1 MSAADLVV
9 VAAAGAAAG
18 LINSLAGGGTLV
30 MFPALLAVGIPA
42 RTANMTSSVALIWGY
57 AGGSVGY
64 RRELVDLGTAI
75 RALAGA
81 AVAGA
86 GLGAAALLVTPADAF
101 RSVVPYLILLS
112 CGLFGTQ
119 ERLRRRLAARRAGQ
133 PLWMDSRRSWDAIG
147 GTLVSAV
154 YGSYFGAG
162 LGVLLL
168 AVLGITLDED
178 LQSLNALKSVLA
190 LVVNAVAVAVFVVA
204 GDVSWG
210 YATLGAVAA
219 FAGGRGGVSF
229 ARRLSASA
237 LRRAVVVAGTAVAV
251 TLLLGG

>member
-1 MSAADLVV
+1 
-9 VAAAGAAAG
+9 
-18 LINSLAGGGTLV
+18 
-30 MFPALLAVGIPA
+30 
-42 RTANMTSSVALIWGY
+42 
-57 AGGSVGY
+57 
-64 RRELVDLGTAI
+64 
-75 RALAGA
+75 
-81 AVAGA
+81 
-86 GLGAAALLVTPADAF
+86 
-101 RSVVPYLILLS
+101 
-112 CGLFGTQ
+112 
-119 ERLRRRLAARRAGQ
+119 
-133 PLWMDSRRSWDAIG
+133 MDSRRSWDAIG

>member
-1 MSAADLVV
+1 MSVADCIF
-9 VAAAGAAAG
+9 VAAAGATAG

-30 MFPALLAVGIPA
+30 MFPALLAVGLPA

-64 RRELVDLGTAI
+64 RRELIDLGTAI

-86 GLGAAALLVTPADAF
+86 GIGAAVLLVTPADAF

-119 ERLRRRLAARRAGQ
+119 ERLRRRLVARRADRALGAGF
-133 PLWMDSRRSWDAIG
+133 RRSRGAMG

-178 LQSLNALKSVLA
+178 LQSLNALKSGLS
-190 LVVNAVAVAVFVVA
+190 LVVNAVAVAVFVLA

-219 FAGGRGGVSF
+219 FAGGRVGVSF

-237 LRRAVVVAGTAVAV
+237 LRRAVVAAGTAAAVA
-251 TLLLGG
+251 LLLGG